1 MFLLCD
7 AGGDSKHDDARRL
20 NDQLLSE
27 LTAAQDDMKRLRQAI
42 DQLAREYEAA
52 KDVLVVV
59 SVDEHW

>member
-1 MFLLCD
+1 MFLLY
-7 AGGDSKHDDARRL
+7 AGRDSKHDDARRL